1 MKPDAYR
8 GPPPDEGQFRE
19 FVTRLLRVP
28 KREID
33 ERERARK
40 RVTRVRGQPVKV
52 DKEVTEE
59 G

>member
-8 GPPPDEGQFRE
+8 GPPGEGQFRD

-28 KREID
+28 KQEMD

-40 RVTRVRGQPVKV
+40 RVARTRGRPVKV